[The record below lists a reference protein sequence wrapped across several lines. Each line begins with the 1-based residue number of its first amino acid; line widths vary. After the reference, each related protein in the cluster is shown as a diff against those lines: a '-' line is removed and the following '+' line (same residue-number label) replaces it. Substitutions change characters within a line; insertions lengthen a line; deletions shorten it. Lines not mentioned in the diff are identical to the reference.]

1 MNAVKMGIPVE
12 RMYYHTPL
20 GKLKIT
26 ATEQGISAV
35 QFTDEF
41 ESPALRGVTVENCI
55 HELGEYFA
63 GKRTTFSLKFDLQ
76 GTDFQKRVWT
86 ELLNIPFGKTIS
98 YLELARRLGDE
109 KVIRAAGSANGKN
122 PIAIILPCHRVIGS
136 TGKLTGFAAGLD
148 VKAQLLEME
157 GATEPE
163 LKLGPTYGEIA

>member
-1 MNAVKMGIPVE
+1 MNAVKIGIPVE

-26 ATEQGISAV
+26 ATEQGISTV

-41 ESPALRGVTVENCI
+41 ESPAHSGAIVENCI

-122 PIAIILPCHRVIGS
+122 PIAIIVPCHRVIGS
-136 TGKLTGFAAGLD
+136 HGDLVGYAGGLHR
-148 VKAQLLEME
+148 KQWLLEFE
-157 GATEPE
+157 SGARQTS
-163 LKLGPTYGEIA
+163 LF